1 MASESNPPQP
11 EYRSGVVTRFM
22 TVEEVAEELAITRT
36 QAYTM
41 VRDGEL
47 PAIKIGRKGHWRVER
62 SRLEEYIQAKYTET
76 AEYVRNNPLTTT
88 DRDA

>member
-1 MASESNPPQP
+1 MATGGNPGEP
-11 EYRSGVVTRFM
+11 EYGAGMGARFM

-62 SRLEEYIQAKYTET
+62 SRLEEYIAAKYAET
-76 AEYVRNNPLTTT
+76 AEYVRNNPLT
-88 DRDA
+88 AAE

>member
-1 MASESNPPQP
+1 MPA
-11 EYRSGVVTRFM
+11 RFM

-47 PAIKIGRKGHWRVER
+47 PAIKVGRKGHWRVER
-62 SRLEEYIQAKYTET
+62 SKLEEYIQAKYVET
-76 AEYVRNNPLTTT
+76 AEYVRTNPLT
-88 DRDA
+88 D